1 MTIKVGAT
9 DAPATN
15 IYDDDIFKDI
25 DEIFKSEQITPTMSM
40 SDAPIIN
47 EIAEERLRVL
57 SRESHQSGQLL
68 QRVINGYN
76 TNTEMKIVDEEE
88 T

>member
-1 MTIKVGAT
+1 MKIGIGGTT
-9 DAPATN
+9 DAPLPPTN

-47 EIAEERLRVL
+47 VIAEERLRVL
-57 SRESHQSGQLL
+57 SRESQNQSA
-68 QRVINGYN
+68 INGYN
-76 TNTEMKIVDEEE
+76 SNS
-88 T
+88 